1 MNRFVVFFQCF
12 LLLSVGSTEELIQA
26 DRPKVRV
33 RADATVQSP
42 QIAVLKAGEV
52 VEKVG
57 RKDEWY
63 EVILP
68 NGTSGWVNSFLML
81 NVVKTSHAKL
91 DKTSEETVKSEVA
104 TSSQLNVDKKVE
116 QHPYIQALEF
126 ERLGDFEQALTY
138 FEVVLNE
145 EPDHTE
151 SLLHASQAHIEL
163 EQFQEARQKLYR
175 ALELGEG
182 ASQLSRLYRGLGWP
196 DSARKYEAL
205 ETADDWGSVDK
216 ISSEFSE
223 ADSSANKEWAVIFA
237 LVSLGFLG
245 MTIASIFFSR
255 RKRGDSSRKRVK
267 LYSKFSSALQEASI
281 TASPTDNQILELDRR
296 IAEKRDEL
304 KANSMAYSV
313 GEVIESELGDDED
326 TNLAVRFNS
335 QFNSLGNII
344 AAQEERTRIYVD
356 LNRLQME
363 KIRQLEKEIDLLRQ
377 E

>member
-1 MNRFVVFFQCF
+1 M
-12 LLLSVGSTEELIQA
+12 
-26 DRPKVRV
+26 
-33 RADATVQSP
+33 
-42 QIAVLKAGEV
+42 
-52 VEKVG
+52 
-57 RKDEWY
+57 
-63 EVILP
+63 
-68 NGTSGWVNSFLML
+68 
-81 NVVKTSHAKL
+81 
-91 DKTSEETVKSEVA
+91 
-104 TSSQLNVDKKVE
+104 DKKVE
-116 QHPYIQALEF
+116 RHPYILALEF

-138 FEVVLNE
+138 FEVVLYE
-145 EPDHTE
+145 EPDHIE

-163 EQFQEARQKLYR
+163 EQFQKARQKLYR

-205 ETADDWGSVDK
+205 ETADDWGSVDQ

-223 ADSSANKEWAVIFA
+223 ADSSVNKEWTVIFA

-313 GEVIESELGDDED
+313 GEAIESELGDDED

-363 KIRQLEKEIDLLRQ
+363 KIRQQEREIDLLRQ